1 MKHLKEYE
9 YINAPE
15 NNMELWIVEKDNPEM
30 FVGYINSLSKEVAMH
45 LNIFLQKAGFK
56 CVHSRPESCAYARGI
71 PAKYLLGDKT
81 YIEWSSDEKISEA
94 IQTVK
99 DNLKLKATKVNKN
112 PLKTVKAKQFFES
125 KLNERD
131 DGEIWTDSK
140 GKTWKYQKG
149 TKDQQLDYDVNE
161 NVPDRA
167 KFRAY
172 KMFRTK
178 YDPNNPKT
186 FKYKGKL
193 FPLYINAKDS
203 YEIGKWY
210 KAGHGDFKILC
221 NEKGE
226 PILDKSGNPTC
237 KTIEKDLAYRPGL
250 HMGSLPIMRQRGRS
264 DLPHTPNDF
273 DYFHSQEVFAEVEYA
288 GVYDYTEKSKERQR
302 NSAEPDNPYSAGF
315 SNTSDFE
322 NGFYKFKTNTNAPDD
337 EVWLITDAMKIIRVL
352 TDEEVAEI
360 IKKSGTTIKPQVRGN
375 PNGKDGDMFIPDFS
389 QFKLTESRVKTTKNH
404 NNIVEAL
411 RAAIASFQSIGVQ
424 VQLIEELFGKKT
436 LDVSYGPY
444 HVFFDTLDDDGL
456 YDGYGKYLL
465 TLPLAN
471 EPSVQWIGG
480 NENELFTDLKDVF
493 NVLDKIMTEPIK
505 DGRNFAD

>member
-81 YIEWSSDEKISEA
+81 YIEWSSDEKISRA
-94 IQTVK
+94 IQTVE

-125 KLNERD
+125 
-131 DGEIWTDSK
+131 
-140 GKTWKYQKG
+140 
-149 TKDQQLDYDVNE
+149 
-161 NVPDRA
+161 
-167 KFRAY
+167 
-172 KMFRTK
+172 
-178 YDPNNPKT
+178 
-186 FKYKGKL
+186 
-193 FPLYINAKDS
+193 
-203 YEIGKWY
+203 
-210 KAGHGDFKILC
+210 
-221 NEKGE
+221 
-226 PILDKSGNPTC
+226 
-237 KTIEKDLAYRPGL
+237 
-250 HMGSLPIMRQRGRS
+250 
-264 DLPHTPNDF
+264 
-273 DYFHSQEVFAEVEYA
+273 
-288 GVYDYTEKSKERQR
+288 
-302 NSAEPDNPYSAGF
+302 
-315 SNTSDFE
+315 
-322 NGFYKFKTNTNAPDD
+322 
-337 EVWLITDAMKIIRVL
+337 
-352 TDEEVAEI
+352 
-360 IKKSGTTIKPQVRGN
+360 
-375 PNGKDGDMFIPDFS
+375 
-389 QFKLTESRVKTTKNH
+389 RVKTTKNY

-444 HVFFDTLDDDGL
+444 HVFFDTLDDDDL
-456 YDGYGKYLL
+456 YEGYGKYLL

-480 NENELFTDLKDVF
+480 NENELFADLKDVF
-493 NVLDKIMTEPIK
+493 NVLDKIMAEPIK